1 MRYSALA
8 LLLGL
13 SSLACV
19 ACGGSSPKPQ
29 PVTSAKF
36 VRAQP
41 APESPRSRPVVI
53 PVPQPPRFSGQF
65 KPLPSGSAALA
76 NKAQVEPKQVI
87 ADANRKAAQV
97 PDEHGYFNAVLQ
109 YAFEPGTLFQ
119 VYTAPM
125 RVTDI
130 VLQPGEKIVG
140 QPASGDVVRW
150 ILALGKSVEGGLEQ
164 VHVYIKPTRPDL
176 ETNLAINTDK
186 RTYLLELH
194 SYAETYMAAV
204 KWRYPQDEVAR
215 METQAAELDVAARSS
230 SPIVALDSL
239 NFNYATQVIKGS
251 PGWTP
256 VQIFD
261 DGRRTFIRFP
271 ATMLVR
277 EAPALFVLR
286 DKETQLVNYRQKG
299 DFYVIDRLID
309 SAELRVGQQD
319 QEIVRIV
326 RTTSFKG

>member
-1 MRYSALA
+1 MRHFVFVS
-8 LLLGL
+8 LLGL
-13 SSLACV
+13 SSLACG
-19 ACGGSSPKPQ
+19 ASPKPQ
-29 PVTSAKF
+29 PVSSAKF

-41 APESPRSRPVVI
+41 APESTRSRPVVI
-53 PVPQPPRFSGQF
+53 PVPQAPRFSGQF
-65 KPLPSGSAALA
+65 KPLPSASASTSASTKPA
-76 NKAQVEPKQVI
+76 EPKQVI

-119 VYTAPM
+119 VYAAPM

-150 ILALGKSVEGGLEQ
+150 ILAIGKSIDGGLEE

-176 ETNLAINTDK
+176 ETNLAINTDR

-215 METQAAELDVAARSS
+215 LETQASEQDVLDRSS
-230 SPIVALDSL
+230 SPVVALDSL
-239 NFNYATQVIKGS
+239 NFNYATQVIKGA

-277 EAPALFVLR
+277 ESPALFVLR

-309 SAELRVGQQD
+309 SAELRVGQQE

-326 RTTSFKG
+326 RTKFFKG

>member
-1 MRYSALA
+1 MRTLVLAACLSLSVFGCASA
-8 LLLGL
+8 
-13 SSLACV
+13 
-19 ACGGSSPKPQ
+19 PKPK
-29 PVTSAKF
+29 PVASATY

-41 APESPRSRPVVI
+41 APESPRARPVVI
-53 PVPQPPRFSGQF
+53 PVPQAPRLSGQF
-65 KPLPSGSAALA
+65 KPLPPPAPPAAPSPKSPTE
-76 NKAQVEPKQVI
+76 NRQVV

-109 YAFEPGTLFQ
+109 YAFEPGTLYQ
-119 VYTAPM
+119 VYAAPM

-130 VLQPGEKIVG
+130 VLQPGEKLVG

-150 ILALGKSVEGGLEQ
+150 VLAIGKSVESGLEQ
-164 VHVYIKPTRPDL
+164 IHVYLKPTRPDL
-176 ETNLAINTDK
+176 ETNIAINTDR

-194 SYAETYMAAV
+194 SYPETYMAAV

-215 METQAAELDVAARSS
+215 LETQAADLDVLDKTS

-239 NFNYATQVIKGS
+239 NFNYATQVIKGTPS
-251 PGWTP
+251 WTP

-261 DGRRTFIRFP
+261 DGRRTFVRFP

-326 RTTSFKG
+326 RTTPNRG